1 MNDEKNTGN
10 EMVDENDK
18 FEKIENDLTDIDSN
32 DKSEQSNNVFAKIK
46 TIWENKKIKLI
57 IIIIAAVL
65 VAIAGTFGMLYG
77 TKVICFHSS
86 WSEAT
91 CTIPETC
98 ERCGKTKGEPLGHD
112 WIEADCENPKTC
124 KICGETDGEPL
135 GHKWKDATCENPKT
149 CELCG
154 KTEGKTLE
162 HKWKEAT
169 CEKPKTCEV
178 CGKTQGAAKG
188 HKYDKS
194 KICTKDTKCE
204 VCGKKIPAAG
214 HKWTNATCTEPKK
227 CSVCGKTEGEA
238 LGHTTSNG
246 KCSRCGEEI
255 ELKVLMYSDSN
266 LDIYYTGLSE
276 EAFYF
281 ACINFYAV
289 NKSSKALTIQLRDE
303 SINGSMI
310 DIVCSS
316 DVAAGKNINADMSC
330 YLTDLNEIGVY
341 SLNDIESIEFRFRIF
356 EEGNYSD
363 AGSYETDFISIDV
376 KNNTVSSSG
385 GGGDDPSSDFDS
397 DSSGSGNDLSV
408 NAIGRLDYE
417 VPSDLYTDEAFKL
430 LDDSN
435 LKSMKDNSSGVFIY
449 SYGLIG
455 DTYYVHLVLPYFADE
470 YSVMTSDYDKL
481 LRSYQD
487 LSKAG
492 YNLLKAYYGSG
503 SFHYEAVVSIDLEGQ
518 QIIASYR
525 DGLTQTDNTMD
536 YFSLD

>member
-32 DKSEQSNNVFAKIK
+32 DKFEQSNNVFAKIK

-266 LDIYYTGLSE
+266 LDIYYTGLGIDTLTN
-276 EAFYF
+276 
-281 ACINFYAV
+281 ACVCFYAE
-289 NKSSKALTIQLRDE
+289 NKSSKAWTIQTRD
-303 SINGSMI
+303 SSVNGSMI
-310 DIVCSS
+310 EFNGSSDIV
-316 DVAAGKNINADMSC
+316 AGKNISDTMWCFFS
-330 YLTDLNEIGVY
+330 DLNKVGVY
-341 SLNDIESIEFRFRIF
+341 KLDDIESIEFRFRIF
-356 EEGNYSD
+356 EEGDYSG
-363 AGSYETDFISIDV
+363 AGYETDFISIDV

-385 GGGDDPSSDFDS
+385 GGGDDPSPDFDS

-417 VPSDLYTDEAFKL
+417 VPSDLYTDEAFKM

-455 DTYYVHLVLPYFADE
+455 DTYYENMVLPYFADE
-470 YSVMTSDYDKL
+470 YSDMTSDYDKL

-487 LSKAG
+487 VSEAG

-503 SFHYEAVVSIDLEGQ
+503 SFHCEAVVSIDLEGQ